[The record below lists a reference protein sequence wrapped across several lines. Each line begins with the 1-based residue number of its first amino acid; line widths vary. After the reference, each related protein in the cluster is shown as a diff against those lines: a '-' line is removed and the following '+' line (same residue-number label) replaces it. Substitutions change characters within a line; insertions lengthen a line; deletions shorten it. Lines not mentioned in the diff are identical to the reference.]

1 MKILKFKSLKAKF
14 LIPIGT
20 IVFIGLLAV
29 CMGVYFKFK
38 SILGPGN
45 ISAGQNGEFI
55 TFLLIMGLCSFVVVI
70 LVLLGVYKYTIKQVT
85 DLMDGLEEIATGNF
99 NVDVNNKF
107 TGELQSYAEHVLSI
121 QKRMNGFIDS
131 VKESVSIVAV
141 ASGEMK
147 TSSSEM
153 STISN
158 RVTQSITQLAEG
170 ATQQAESI
178 ENGSVRINNIAEMI
192 ECISIDMTAS
202 KTLGED
208 AINAMEVVKS
218 TIHYQENKMEENKQ
232 ISEQMR
238 NAVTDLMSKSEEI
251 GKILQV
257 IKGVAEQTNLLA
269 LNAAIEAARAGEH
282 GRGFAVVSDEIR
294 KLAEQSGE
302 SSKQITEII
311 NDVQSGIENTVLQI
325 KKSDDLSLEQ
335 ENALNKT
342 VDAIGDISDKV
353 ESIVTKVVAV
363 SDATGSLTADAK
375 EAEDMISTIASISE
389 ETAAGTQE
397 TSAAVEEQN
406 MLIQVIA
413 ECSNELYG
421 IAENLQLNVE
431 SFTI

>member
-1 MKILKFKSLKAKF
+1 VKLLKFKSLKAKF

-20 IVFIGLLAV
+20 ILFIGLLAV

-38 SILGPGN
+38 SVLGSGN
-45 ISAGQNGEFI
+45 VTAGQDGEFI
-55 TFLLIMGLCSFVVVI
+55 TFLVLMGLITFAVLI

-85 DLMDGLEEIATGNF
+85 DLMAGLEEIATGNF
-99 NVDVNNKF
+99 NVDVNKKF
-107 TGELQSYAEHVLSI
+107 TGEIKAYAEHVLAI
-121 QKRMNGFIDS
+121 QQRMNEFIGS
-131 VKESVSIVAV
+131 VKESVSIVTV

-147 TSSSEM
+147 RSSSEM

-158 RVTQSITQLAEG
+158 RVTQSISQLAEG
-170 ATQQAESI
+170 ATQQAEST

-192 ECISIDMTAS
+192 ECISEDMTAS
-202 KTLGED
+202 KKLGEE
-208 AINAMEVVKS
+208 AITAMEVVRS
-218 TIHYQENKMEENKQ
+218 TIHYQENKKDENKQ

-238 NAVTDLMSKSEEI
+238 NAVTELMSKSEEI

-325 KKSDDLSLEQ
+325 KKSEDLSFEQ
-335 ENALNKT
+335 ESALNKT
-342 VDAIGDISDKV
+342 VDAIGDISEKV

-363 SDATGSLTADAK
+363 SDATGTLTDDAK

-406 MLIQVIA
+406 MLIQIIA
-413 ECSNELYG
+413 ECSNELYT

-431 SFTI
+431 NFTI

>member
-1 MKILKFKSLKAKF
+1 VKLLKFKSLKAKF

-20 IVFIGLLAV
+20 ILFIGLLAV

-38 SILGPGN
+38 SVLGSGN
-45 ISAGQNGEFI
+45 VTAGQDGEFI
-55 TFLLIMGLCSFVVVI
+55 TFLVLMGLITFAVLI

-85 DLMDGLEEIATGNF
+85 DLMAGLEEIATGNF
-99 NVDVNNKF
+99 NVDVNKKF
-107 TGELQSYAEHVLSI
+107 TGEIKAYAEHVLAI
-121 QKRMNGFIDS
+121 QQRMNEFIGS
-131 VKESVSIVAV
+131 VKESVSIVTV

-147 TSSSEM
+147 RSSSEM

-158 RVTQSITQLAEG
+158 RVTQSISQLAEG
-170 ATQQAESI
+170 ATQQAEST

-192 ECISIDMTAS
+192 ECISEDMTAS
-202 KTLGED
+202 KKLGEE
-208 AINAMEVVKS
+208 AITAMEVVRS
-218 TIHYQENKMEENKQ
+218 TIHYQENKMDENKQ

-238 NAVTDLMSKSEEI
+238 NAVTELMSKSEEI

-325 KKSDDLSLEQ
+325 KKSEDLSFEQ
-335 ENALNKT
+335 ESALNKT
-342 VDAIGDISDKV
+342 VDAIGDISEKV

-363 SDATGSLTADAK
+363 SDATGTLTDDAK

-406 MLIQVIA
+406 MLIQIIA
-413 ECSNELYG
+413 ECSNELYT

-431 SFTI
+431 NFTI

>member
-29 CMGVYFKFK
+29 CMGVYVKFI

-45 ISAGQNGEFI
+45 ISSRQNGEFI
-55 TFLLIMGLCSFVVVI
+55 AFLLIMGLCSFVVVI

-107 TGELQSYAEHVLSI
+107 TGELQSYTEHVLSI